1 MAFFRT
7 TAFVES
13 LPAIDGDRVVLRQ
26 PQMTDHQEWA
36 ALRERSRQFL
46 KPWEPIWPV
55 DDLTRAAFRRRLKRY
70 AEDQRSD
77 QAYSFFVFRKKD
89 NVLVGGITV
98 ANVRRGV
105 AQAASIGYWMGE
117 PYAGQG
123 FMSSTL
129 RALVPFS
136 FGTLRLHRLE
146 AACIPTNKASI
157 RLLENSGFQ
166 REGYARQYL
175 CIDGTWQD
183 HLLYARIKD
192 DPPHRAG

>member
-192 DPPHRAG
+192 DPPHRGG